1 MSQMNLNLV
10 AIATL
15 ISGTILGYTSKAW
28 RWIFWSVRIPLDVMQ
43 ILIQENTNKKGR
55 NIKFSEDKV
64 DTLNPTQDS
73 GMLMNLSW
81 IISYNISQGS
91 KESSSFSFFG
101 GDSSAEFTYSLSS
114 LRIYR
119 KKILKIIE
127 DSMLERSVG
136 RTNRIFIVNSSS
148 VYYVGEINESYL
160 DLPKVIED
168 KLDHQ
173 RNTRLNIFLH
183 GPIGTGKTTLSRA
196 VAQKL
201 GMPIYILA
209 ISAWWDITDFVKA
222 LQRIPDDSVIL
233 FDDIDLIL
241 EQLLRV
247 SIDRDTAPIP
257 LKFSTASIM
266 AFLDGIFMK
275 EKRWIVIMCT
285 NRPEQVRKLL
295 RLRPGRV
302 HIDFECTKVH
312 ITDYVEAAQEADK
325 LIERFREEKKGA
337 KAEAEP
343 TPQKV
348 EAS

>member
-1 MSQMNLNLV
+1 MAQTNLTLI

-55 NIKFSEDKV
+55 NVKFSEDKV
-64 DTLNPTQDS
+64 DILNPTQDS
-73 GMLMNLSW
+73 GKLMNLSW
-81 IISYNISQGS
+81 IISYNISQGN

-101 GDSSAEFTYSLSS
+101 GDSSEFTYALSS

-148 VYYVGEINESYL
+148 VYYVGEINEEFM
-160 DLPKVIED
+160 DIPKVIED

-173 RNTRLNIFLH
+173 RKSRLNIFLH
-183 GPIGTGKTTLSRA
+183 GPIGTGKTTLARA
-196 VAQKL
+196 IAQKL

-209 ISAWWDITDFVKA
+209 ISAWWDITDFVKG

-247 SIDRDTAPIP
+247 SIDKNTAPIP

-302 HIDFECTKVH
+302 HIDFECNKVH
-312 ITDYVEAAQEADK
+312 VTDYIEAAQEADK
-325 LIERFREEKKGA
+325 IIEKFREEKKA
-337 KAEAEP
+337 EKAEAEP
-343 TPQKV
+343 TVEV